1 MRLLIKAVRARG
13 TIPTAERLTAL
24 SNAESSITAGD
35 RLQKKWRENFK
46 LHFRT
51 RTRHL
56 NLISSERER
65 GNLWMLDS
73 TKSPHFYKWI
83 SLKYGFF
90 LAFLLY
96 IQWHPES
103 GVACQPEHRIPPAA
117 VIRKFPASEM
127 NIHSISPAGKC
138 INILYECVAAEGI
151 WVFFSL
157 LLTVTQTQWNERDEI
172 YLFCSVEPRER
183 ASEFLPLD
191 ARTWQANLDIRT
203 ISLE

>member
-1 MRLLIKAVRARG
+1 MVHFNNSASSTVCSFYSPNVLNYALFSERNAAFNQSCARTRHNTHSRAAHSV
-13 TIPTAERLTAL
+13 I

-35 RLQKKWRENFK
+35 CLQKKWRENFK

-56 NLISSERER
+56 NLISSEREEICECLTR
-65 GNLWMLDS
+65 PNLH
-73 TKSPHFYKWI
+73 TFTCIWI

-127 NIHSISPAGKC
+127 NIHSISPAGKY
-138 INILYECVAAEGI
+138 I
-151 WVFFSL
+151 
-157 LLTVTQTQWNERDEI
+157 
-172 YLFCSVEPRER
+172 
-183 ASEFLPLD
+183 
-191 ARTWQANLDIRT
+191 
-203 ISLE
+203 